1 MIKYGLEE
9 LDYIRLCREAKNIPV
24 SEIAKKLKI
33 ALMADFSSQQLT
45 LVLRTLFYKNNITAD
60 ILEAEFDSIDH
71 MILAQDSPLEAFAP
85 EIVVLL
91 ESTQALRDR
100 YRSFQGT
107 SQEFAAEKAQ
117 ELEMRWHKIRQKCP
131 KAVILQTNYVLP
143 YERPFGNYGNRVPDT
158 FLSAVQ
164 SINEAIA
171 KSSLS
176 GFNIFR
182 VDMETIASYVG
193 KKAWFDERLWS
204 LYKYPCSLEFLPLIA
219 QSIVD
224 VTMALQG
231 SAIKCV
237 IVDLD
242 NTLWGGIVGDD
253 GVDGLQLGHGEEGE
267 AFLLFQTFLLELKKR
282 GILLAVCSKND
293 PENARLPFTQ
303 RPEMILKLDDFA
315 VFVANWEDKPGN
327 IRMIQETLNIG
338 FDSLLFLDDTA
349 FERNFV
355 RQTLPEVVVPEM
367 PEDPAEFVKF
377 LTELNLF
384 EVASHSEADL
394 SRTRMYQEEF
404 QRKQLK
410 TNFQDHDDYLR
421 SLDIKIQLERC
432 SDRQLS
438 RMVQLL
444 QRSNQFNLATRRFTE
459 AQCEAYMR
467 DEAGALPLCVTLQ
480 DKFGDYGMISCVVV
494 TWGRNEAVIEEWAMS
509 CRVLFRGVEQCI
521 MNYVVEQAKQ
531 RGLKRLVGRYIPT
544 DKNKM
549 VKDFYQQFGFEP
561 SGDVTGDGSQRWTLE
576 VSLYQPKKVWME
588 DISLT
593 QKA

>member
-1 MIKYGLEE
+1 MS
-9 LDYIRLCREAKNIPV
+9 LCREAKKIPM
-24 SEIAKKLKI
+24 SETAKKLKI

-45 LVLRTLFYKNNITAD
+45 LVLKTLFHKSNITAD
-60 ILEAEFDSIDH
+60 ILEAEFDSMDH
-71 MILAQDSPLEAFAP
+71 MILAQDSPLEVFAP
-85 EIVVLL
+85 DVVVLL
-91 ESTQALRDR
+91 ESTQALRNR
-100 YRSFQGT
+100 YHSFKGT
-107 SQEFAAEKAQ
+107 AHEFAAEKAQ

-164 SINEAIA
+164 SINESIA

-182 VDMETIASYVG
+182 LDMDTIASYVG
-193 KKAWFDERLWS
+193 KKVWFDERLWS

-224 VTMALQG
+224 VALALRG
-231 SAIKCV
+231 CAIKCV

-253 GVDGLQLGHGEEGE
+253 GVDGIQLGHGEEGE
-267 AFLLFQTFLLELKKR
+267 AFLLFQAFLLDLKKR
-282 GILLAVCSKND
+282 GVLLAVCSKND
-293 PENARLPFTQ
+293 PENARAPFMS
-303 RPEMILKLDDFA
+303 RSEMILKLDDFA

-338 FDSLLFLDDTA
+338 FDSLLFLDDSA

-384 EVASHSEADL
+384 EVASHSEADG
-394 SRTRMYQEEF
+394 SRTQMYQEEF
-404 QRKQLK
+404 QRTQLK

-432 SDRQLS
+432 SSRQLS
-438 RMVQLL
+438 RMAQLL

-459 AQCEAYMR
+459 AQCEAFMS

-494 TWGRNEAVIEEWAMS
+494 TWGKDEAVIEEWAMS

-521 MNYVVEQAKQ
+521 MNHIVEQAKQ
-531 RGLKRLVGRYIPT
+531 RGLRRLVGRYILT

-549 VKDFYQQFGFEP
+549 VKNFYKEFGFEQ
-561 SGDVTGDGSQRWTLE
+561 SGDVAGDGSQRWTLD